1 MLNSTKPSEWA
12 RRLVRGAYD
21 LHVHVEPDVMRR
33 QVTDLQ
39 LARRCWDVG
48 LAGFALK
55 SHYVPTAERAAVL
68 NEALDKE
75 IPRGE
80 VRVLGALTLNSSV
93 GGLNPIAVE
102 IAAREGARI
111 LWMPTLDAAN
121 HRDKHADLPP
131 GATPPMWMALQREL
145 DAQGMTVPVVD
156 VLDGDGRPLPA
167 ARKVLQ
173 LAARHQLVVATGHLS
188 AYESRVVADAAF
200 EAGVQHVIAT
210 HPEFPQQDMSL
221 DDQKALAGQG
231 AFLERCFTTPFTGK
245 YEWARMADNIRATG
259 AEHTII
265 TTDLG
270 QPHNPPVEDGLPLM
284 ADALRAAGFTDEEIT
299 TMIVSN
305 SRLLAGA
312 DRPSPGQPGPG
323 QPGPGQPGA
332 GDRA

>member
-1 MLNSTKPSEWA
+1 MLNSTTPSEWA

-39 LARRCWDVG
+39 LARRCQDVG

-68 NEALDKE
+68 NEALNEE
-75 IPRGE
+75 IGHVEMGHGE
-80 VRVLGALTLNSSV
+80 VRVIGALTLNASV

-121 HRDKHADLPP
+121 HRAKHADLPP
-131 GATPPMWMALQREL
+131 GATPPMWLALQRDL
-145 DAQGMTVPVVD
+145 DAQGVGVPAVD
-156 VLDGDGRPLPA
+156 VLDDAGRPLPA
-167 ARKVLQ
+167 TREVLR

-188 AYESRVVADAAF
+188 AYESRVVAEAAF
-200 EAGVQHVIAT
+200 EAGVRHVIAT

-221 DDQKALAGQG
+221 DDQLALAGQG

-245 YEWARMADNIRATG
+245 YDWARMAGNIRATG

-305 SRLLAGA
+305 SRLLAGPDQGNA
-312 DRPSPGQPGPG
+312 
-323 QPGPGQPGA
+323 A
-332 GDRA
+332 

>member
-1 MLNSTKPSEWA
+1 MLNSAKPSEWA

-68 NEALDKE
+68 NEALNQGME
-75 IPRGE
+75 PGG
-80 VRVLGALTLNSSV
+80 VRVLGALTLNASV

-121 HRDKHADLPP
+121 HRAKHADLPP
-131 GATPPMWMALQREL
+131 GATPPMWLALQRDL
-145 DAQGMTVPVVD
+145 DAQGITVPVVD
-156 VLDGDGRPLPA
+156 VLDGSGRPLPA
-167 ARKVLQ
+167 TREVLR

-188 AYESRVVADAAF
+188 AYESRAVAEAAF
-200 EAGVQHVIAT
+200 EAGVRHVIAT

-221 DDQKALAGQG
+221 DDQLALAGQG

-245 YEWARMADNIRATG
+245 YEWARMAGNIRATG

-284 ADALRAAGFTDEEIT
+284 ADALQAAGFTDEEIT

-312 DRPSPGQPGPG
+312 DSQDAGQPRPGQH
-323 QPGPGQPGA
+323 
-332 GDRA
+332 GDAA